1 MPLVDVTSAPN
12 EPPSSS
18 AVWKASWNCGM
29 FPVGTGT
36 MLSFVSGERWG
47 DKTRTGLP
55 PASGDKL
62 LKRWLVRH
70 HHCGRQQHLRASSSP
85 LLLLGELVAVT
96 PPKNHSSEDV
106 PHPDDGFAESSLP
119 SPEPQSPRYSHDLY
133 PATVSPEL
141 RQPSLDSA
149 LGLPHCLS
157 HYRPFSPPPHH
168 ANQPSLSF
176 SCSHE
181 CRASLLPRVSLLW
194 WTKASKKSG
203 PARDPATVLL
213 SRPGLCPVAA
223 VKRRGQTILR
233 SE

>member
-47 DKTRTGLP
+47 DETRAGLP

-96 PPKNHSSEDV
+96 PQRAIPLKTSPTQMMDLQKVLFPVQSHSHQGTAMTSTQQLSV
-106 PHPDDGFAESSLP
+106 LSYGSLP
-119 SPEPQSPRYSHDLY
+119 
-133 PATVSPEL
+133 
-141 RQPSLDSA
+141 
-149 LGLPHCLS
+149 
-157 HYRPFSPPPHH
+157 
-168 ANQPSLSF
+168 
-176 SCSHE
+176 
-181 CRASLLPRVSLLW
+181 
-194 WTKASKKSG
+194 
-203 PARDPATVLL
+203 
-213 SRPGLCPVAA
+213 
-223 VKRRGQTILR
+223 
-233 SE
+233 